1 MGALTL
7 PALDGQS
14 ITTTSPRVY
23 PSPQKTKPK
32 KKKKTKRKQG
42 NGGGGGGVA
51 SRTSSSRSSLALAGT
66 AMKSLIATVAR
77 LLRAAGNI

>member
-1 MGALTL
+1 MGKASLPLALEFTL
-7 PALDGQS
+7 P
-14 ITTTSPRVY
+14 P
-23 PSPQKTKPK
+23 PK
-32 KKKKTKRKQG
+32 KKTKKRTKRKQG